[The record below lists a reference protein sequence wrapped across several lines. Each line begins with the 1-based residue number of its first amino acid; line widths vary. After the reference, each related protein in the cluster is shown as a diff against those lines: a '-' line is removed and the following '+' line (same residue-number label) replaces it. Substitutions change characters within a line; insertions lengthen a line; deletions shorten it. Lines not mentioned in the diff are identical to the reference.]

1 MAKITTLENA
11 EKTAPVLARNGRT
24 KAEETPTEEQVVQQ
38 DKRLPK
44 IGNPAAGSNQEF
56 LESIT
61 DKEWQNLTCY
71 VYRTAPSIDRQA
83 AGKEISIDKVG
94 TKFDMK
100 DILNRHGS
108 GRYKF
113 VLSYA
118 PPSGG
123 QWIRVRQWYETV
135 FDMEKPPRV
144 PLGDWLDN
152 PANKDWEWC
161 RPLLR
166 AEEVIREQQAAEK
179 IGGKQQPQQ
188 NAVEQL
194 KEAIEL
200 AKGMMPGDNS
210 QAILLKVLDQSGP
223 AQMLTMAKNLAEL
236 RQPQTGTDNN
246 AMVMLLLEHLLK
258 KENPPPVDPL
268 ETTTKLI
275 QGVKGLMEGIGAPA
289 AAAPAKLDTGG
300 LIVQQAGDI
309 LAKAIEQFGP
319 YVPAAIDLF
328 RHLKDRDL
336 QIAQVA
342 AARGMNPAKPWE
354 YQPAQVPQAAQ
365 PIAAPQPVQQPENQ
379 PMTPQV
385 FFAKH
390 QALLNEV
397 FPILK
402 DKFNNESGYDL
413 ADWIIDRKGR
423 DAYFAIRKDATVDL
437 LSTLVSAVP
446 QLNQIFQPPAEAR
459 VFFEELLCDPD
470 NRPEEPE
477 EPEQEAKGAEVQ

>member
-11 EKTAPVLARNGRT
+11 EKPAPVLARNGRA
-24 KAEETPTEEQVVQQ
+24 KAEEPVSDEVLVQQ

-100 DILNRHGS
+100 DIVNRHGS

-179 IGGKQQPQQ
+179 IGGKQHPQQ

-194 KEAIEL
+194 KETIEL
-200 AKGMMPGDNS
+200 AKGMLPGDSS
-210 QAILLKVLDQSGP
+210 QAILLKLLEQSGP
-223 AQMLTMAKNLAEL
+223 AQMLTMAKDLAEL
-236 RQPQTGTDNN
+236 RQPSSGTDNN
-246 AMVMLLLEHLLK
+246 AMVMLLLDHLLK
-258 KENPPPVDPL
+258 KENPAPVDPL

-275 QGVKGLMEGIGAPA
+275 QGVKGLMEGIGAPT
-289 AAAPAKLDTGG
+289 AAAPKLETGA

-309 LAKAIEQFGP
+309 LSKAIEQFGP
-319 YVPAAIDLF
+319 YVPAMIDLV
-328 RHLKDRDL
+328 RHVKNTDL
-336 QIAQVA
+336 QIAQVS
-342 AARGMNPAKPWE
+342 AARGMNPQRPWE
-354 YQPAQVPQAAQ
+354 YQGTPNNP
-365 PIAAPQPVQQPENQ
+365 PVQSTPIPPPPVPTENQ

-390 QALLNEV
+390 QVLLGEI
-397 FPILK
+397 FPLLK
-402 DKFNNESGYDL
+402 DKFDNETGYDL

-423 DAYFAIRKDATVDL
+423 DAYNTIRKDGTVEL
-437 LSTLVSAVP
+437 LMQIAAAVP
-446 QLNQIFQPPAEAR
+446 QLNQIFQPADKAR
-459 VFFEELLCDPD
+459 EFFEDFLCDPD
-470 NRPEEPE
+470 NRPEEE
-477 EPEQEAKGAEVQ
+477 EAEAEPEGAPLQ